1 MSKFKSLKVG
11 EVLSETQYYKV
22 EKVQGNRAQLINSN
36 GDSIVLNDGYIDN
49 LLSSASQFE
58 EIKKVTRTELAEKFI
73 ANARV
78 AMTVMFHKKVDPKQV
93 TANVAGIY
101 SQLSMGLTEAA
112 FQKKV
117 KAVLDLK
124 GEERVMVGRHYGDV
138 DVNGRVSFV
147 DMNVSVGNP
156 NRLVDPRTIDY
167 LIVGGVKYELK

>member
-1 MSKFKSLKVG
+1 MSKFKNLKVG

-22 EKVQGNRAQLINSN
+22 EKIKGNQAQLLTAN
-36 GDSIVLNDGYIDN
+36 GDSIVLNDEYINN
-49 LLSSASQFE
+49 LLSSATQYDE
-58 EIKKVTRTELAEKFI
+58 VKKVTRTELAETFL

-93 TANVAGIY
+93 SESVSSIY
-101 SQLSMGLTEAA
+101 GELNLGMTEAS

-124 GEERVMVGRHYGDV
+124 GEERIMVGRHYGSV

-147 DMNVSVGNP
+147 DMNIDSGNP

-167 LIVGGVKYELK
+167 LIVGGIKYELK